1 MDFYECDGLRMT
13 SSCFSLCISTA
24 MEANSW
30 IPPDTSEWDPVHI
43 LLLLKLG
50 SDSLLALRKS
60 LKYIIFWVLLY
71 LGRRECRVTP

>member
-1 MDFYECDGLRMT
+1 MDFLDGLGLT
-13 SSCFSLCISTA
+13 SSCFSFSISTA

-30 IPPDTSEWDPVHI
+30 IPPDTSGSDPVYA

-60 LKYIIFWVLLY
+60 LKYISFVFFCIW
-71 LGRRECRVTP
+71 GKGNAE